1 MEATLELFGCIPIET
16 EEDGKEATSKLLEQY
31 GIVVRGEVASPRYL
45 KHIESWVKEKRVSG
59 EDLNKAFHKSWN
71 KIINSSQAR
80 LKAEQILHYLS
91 TYGLQSLGI
100 NDSRLIYIPSEEL
113 DIPETLPLKIII
125 GAPKEEIIK
134 RNFNLLNG
142 KALKRETINMVLQS
156 LEECDYS
163 FTGEEEIAN
172 KEAAVLIFDK
182 MGTRPVLPEMLFR
195 YIFFKAT
202 GETLVI
208 KNKFIYKQIDQLG
221 YSLPSF
227 SEEEMIRLSETFNRH
242 KPIWMAIKGA
252 ADKNRPI
259 VNKIS
264 KYSKKYHR
272 PKSVNVLETLTSS
285 KVPQEEIKKAAS
297 SAPTSH
303 LIKAINAV
311 GEYKLEPY
319 HRFYRIRNGKGWA
332 IKESNLLTTQCYLNN
347 QAPLLKELSKRLNTK
362 KKVYCPNYINYAL
375 PISEKQYLGNFPSGT
390 RIDISE
396 KGDTLLI
403 GVYWEGERIDLDL
416 SATSLSRKVGWNSN
430 FKTGDNGLMYSG
442 DITSAPEGAAEWLYS
457 KSIDCPYLINLNLYN
472 GEVGQPFK
480 FIIGFS
486 QESEIEENYM
496 IDPNKVLLQ
505 VDCEVVQEQTTL
517 GLLIPEENGI
527 ALYLSGQGT
536 NNSRVSGG
544 GDQMNILLS
553 NLVAKSQS
561 MLRLGELPL
570 NYVDDPQDAQ
580 LDLSPSAISRD
591 SIDNIFK

>member
-1 MEATLELFGCIPIET
+1 MEATLELFGCVPIET

-31 GIVVRGEVASPRYL
+31 GVVVRGEVASPHYL
-45 KHIESWVKEKRVSG
+45 KHVESWVKEKRVSG

-142 KALKRETINMVLQS
+142 KALKRKTINMVLQS

-163 FTGEEEIAN
+163 FTGEEDVAN

-182 MGTRPVLPEMLFR
+182 MGTRPVIPEMLFR

-208 KNKFIYKQIDQLG
+208 KNKFIYEQIDQFG

-227 SEEEMIRLSETFNRH
+227 SEEEMIKLSETFNRY

-272 PKSVNVLETLTSS
+272 PKFVNLLEKLTSS
-285 KVPQEEIKKAAS
+285 VLPPKDIEKAAD
-297 SAPTSH
+297 SAPTAH
-303 LIKAINAV
+303 LIKAINALY
-311 GEYKLEPY
+311 EYSRDSTN
-319 HRFYRIRNGKGWA
+319 RFYRIRNGKGWTKSGNNTMSNQEYMKNQFPL
-332 IKESNLLTTQCYLNN
+332 IKEISHRIDTD
-347 QAPLLKELSKRLNTK
+347 KR
-362 KKVYCPNYINYAL
+362 VYCPEFINYAI
-375 PISEKQYLGNFPSGT
+375 PVSEKQYMGNFPSGT
-390 RIDISE
+390 RIAIPE
-396 KGDTLLI
+396 TEDTLLI
-403 GVYWEGERIDLDL
+403 GVYWEGEEIDLDL
-416 SATSLSRKVGWNSN
+416 SATSLLGKIGWDSS
-430 FKTGDNGLMYSG
+430 FKTRDNGLMYSG
-442 DITSAPEGAAEWLYS
+442 DITSAPEGATEWLYS
-457 KSIDCPYLINLNLYN
+457 KSIDCPYLIDLNLYN
-472 GEVGQPFK
+472 GEVGQLFK

-486 QESEIEENYM
+486 QESEIEKNYM

-536 NNSRVSGG
+536 NNTRVSGG

-553 NLVAKSQS
+553 NLVARSQS
-561 MLRLGELPL
+561 MLRLGQLPL

-580 LDLSPSAISRD
+580 LDLSPGAISRD
-591 SIDNIFK
+591 SVDNIFK